1 MNDNKTQAADAPVK
15 AVEAASSAVKETVKT
30 ETKAANTAAGAT
42 AKAAKTAVKTSKTA
56 AKKAAKA
63 PKKTARK
70 AATAKAAKSTPS
82 PRKGTKT
89 MTNNQTKK
97 VQDTIQT
104 MTTAG
109 NEAFR
114 EGFEKSLKSVNELN
128 ALSKD
133 NMDAVMASATAAGKG
148 IETLNANA
156 VAFAK
161 KSMEDTVSATKAM
174 TTAKSVQDII
184 EVQADFMKSS
194 MDAYLAEINKAT
206 DLYAGAVKS
215 SLKPLNDR
223 VAATV
228 EMVQSQR

>member
-1 MNDNKTQAADAPVK
+1 MNDNKTRAVDAPVK
-15 AVEAASSAVKETVKT
+15 AVEAASTATKETAKA
-30 ETKAANTAAGAT
+30 ETKAA
-42 AKAAKTAVKTSKTA
+42 KAAVDASAKVAKSTVKTTKTATKKAVKT
-56 AKKAAKA
+56 
-63 PKKTARK
+63 PKKTVRK
-70 AATAKAAKSTPS
+70 ATKAKAAKSNTP
-82 PRKGTKT
+82 PRKGTKI
-89 MTNNQTKK
+89 MTNAQTKK

-104 MTTAG
+104 MTSAG

-114 EGFEKSLKSVNELN
+114 EGFEKSLKSVNEIN
-128 ALSKD
+128 AFSKD

-174 TTAKSVQDII
+174 TTAKSVQDMI